1 MEEIQYE
8 GTLPAR
14 PDIVQVQAPQ
24 PQAARPG
31 RAVGIAAIVCGALG
45 LLFLPIVFGPIALV
59 LGIVAVAQHYRLAW
73 IAIGLAG
80 IEVFI
85 VAKAFYDL
93 SVALES
99 IGS

>member
-1 MEEIQYE
+1 M
-8 GTLPAR
+8 
-14 PDIVQVQAPQ
+14 
-24 PQAARPG
+24 
-31 RAVGIAAIVCGALG
+31 
-45 LLFLPIVFGPIALV
+45 
-59 LGIVAVAQHYRLAW
+59 AQHYRLAW

-99 IGS
+99 L